1 MKKAVL
7 AEISGRVQGVGYR
20 YFALKQATQLGLTG
34 YVKNRFNG
42 SVEVFAQG
50 ESDLV
55 EQFLRI
61 LEQGPHFAEVD
72 ILQREE
78 AELTKDYDSFII
90 EY

>member
-50 ESDLV
+50 ESNMV
-55 EQFLRI
+55 ELFLRI
-61 LEQGPHFAEVD
+61 LEQGPHFAEVE
-72 ILQREE
+72 LLRQEKV
-78 AELTKDYDSFII
+78 ELTNAYDSFII